1 MQYCGA
7 FPIGRADM
15 TLTRNARLF
24 RSLAFAALTLA
35 AVPAHAQVQM
45 VVNFTVGG
53 PSDLVARL
61 MQPDLSAALGQPVV
75 VRNTTGAAGTI
86 GAVEVARA
94 KPDGQ
99 TLLFTPVGP
108 VAIQPHFRPGLAY
121 SLDSF
126 APVCQVAS
134 SPVVV
139 MTPKNSGLRT
149 VADVIARARREGTAF
164 PYASTG
170 AGTIPH
176 IAMVALTR
184 LANVQMNH
192 IPYRGSGDVMAAFL
206 SGQLQLFTDQTLLI
220 RQYDLHPIAFLTEQ
234 RNPEF
239 ADVPTMR
246 EAGYEMVYTIWTG
259 MYAPAGTPET
269 VLARLEQACE
279 RTLRAPTVVQRMQ
292 NVAQPI
298 LFRNR
303 VEFASF
309 SRGESE
315 KFRALIQ
322 SAGLRS
328 AD

>member
-1 MQYCGA
+1 
-7 FPIGRADM
+7 M
-15 TLTRNARLF
+15 TPSRIARSF
-24 RSLAFAALTLA
+24 RWLACTALAFACL
-35 AVPAHAQVQM
+35 PIQAQIQV
-45 VVNFTVGG
+45 VVNFSVGG
-53 PSDLVARL
+53 PSDIVARL
-61 MQPDLSAALGQPVV
+61 MQPDMSAALGQSIV

-86 GAVEVARA
+86 GATEVARA

-108 VAIQPHFRPGLAY
+108 VAIQPHFRQGLAY

-134 SPVVV
+134 SPVVM
-139 MTPKNSGLRT
+139 MTPKNSGLRS
-149 VADVIARARREGTAF
+149 VADVVARARREGSGF

-206 SGQLQLFTDQTLLI
+206 SGQLQIFIDQTLLI
-220 RQYDLHPIAFLTEQ
+220 RQYDLHAIAFLTEQ
-234 RNPEF
+234 RNPDF
-239 ADVPTMR
+239 PDVPTMR
-246 EAGYEMVYTIWTG
+246 EAGYDMVYTIWTG
-259 MYAPAGTPET
+259 IYAPAGTPEP
-269 VLARLEQACE
+269 VIARIEQACE
-279 RTLRAPTVVQRMQ
+279 RTLRSPPVVQRMQ

-298 LFRNR
+298 LYRNR
-303 VEFASF
+303 GDFATF
-309 SRGESE
+309 SRAESE

-328 AD
+328 AE